1 MPGGYGRGKRYRW
14 WYHETG
20 MPGWMRN
27 RSDPRFDPRYGPG
40 YDVIPPEGMPPF
52 RPTPFG
58 HPPYLAGREPPL
70 PPKDELKML
79 EEEEQIIEEE
89 LEEIKK
95 RIEELRKE
103 VK

>member
-1 MPGGYGRGKRYRW
+1 MRRRY
-14 WYHETG
+14 
-20 MPGWMRN
+20 
-27 RSDPRFDPRYGPG
+27 DPRFDPRYGPG

-52 RPTPFG
+52 HPVPAG
-58 HPPYLAGREPPL
+58 YPPYFGGREPQL

-79 EEEEQIIEEE
+79 EEEEQMLQDE

-95 RIEELRKE
+95 RIDELKKE